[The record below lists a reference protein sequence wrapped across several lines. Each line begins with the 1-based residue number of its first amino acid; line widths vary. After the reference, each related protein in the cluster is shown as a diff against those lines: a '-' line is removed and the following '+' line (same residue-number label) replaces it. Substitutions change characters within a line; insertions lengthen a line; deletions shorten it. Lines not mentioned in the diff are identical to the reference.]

1 MWVTLLLHHNKILL
15 CIELPRKVVL
25 QVGNTAYVFVWF
37 ILPWFMS
44 ITNIIELML
53 NKFLFLFGKISTYSG
68 NDDFVIKIQPK
79 TYSWWHCISKGSLVK
94 NIWGM
99 YENALS
105 EPGNSKKIW
114 CWRKWK
120 SRALEK
126 SIFFCKL
133 YYSYHHHYS
142 ILFIFFFFFKLL
154 FLLDA
159 IIMHLAK
166 SSMQEEGK
174 LLVFHFISDSNVLEN
189 YTRPNCSL
197 RVPTSFQGEELSCN
211 TTM

>member
-1 MWVTLLLHHNKILL
+1 MKMHYLSLATAKKYGAGENENHELLKRVFFLQ
-15 CIELPRKVVL
+15 VVL
-25 QVGNTAYVFVWF
+25 QLSSPLF
-37 ILPWFMS
+37 
-44 ITNIIELML
+44 NIIHL
-53 NKFLFLFGKISTYSG
+53 
-68 NDDFVIKIQPK
+68 
-79 TYSWWHCISKGSLVK
+79 
-94 NIWGM
+94 
-99 YENALS
+99 
-105 EPGNSKKIW
+105 
-114 CWRKWK
+114 
-120 SRALEK
+120 
-126 SIFFCKL
+126 
-133 YYSYHHHYS
+133 
-142 ILFIFFFFFKLL
+142 FFFKLL